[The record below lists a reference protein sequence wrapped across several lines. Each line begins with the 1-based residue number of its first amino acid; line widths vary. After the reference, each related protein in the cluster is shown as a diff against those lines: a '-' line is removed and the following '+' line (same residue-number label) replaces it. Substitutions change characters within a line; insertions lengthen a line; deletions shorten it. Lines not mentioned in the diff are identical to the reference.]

1 MTNGLRIAANTL
13 TLMLLIACAST
24 AADWVFLGER
34 TAAKGGDRDE
44 IRVGAREG
52 AFSKIQ
58 LRVRGSALTVQDV
71 KVHYANGDVED
82 VSIRA
87 HIPAGGESRVI
98 DLTGTDRVIE
108 KVVFWYRTPARARGR
123 ATVRLFGSR

>member
-1 MTNGLRIAANTL
+1 MTNRVRVMGVTL
-13 TLMLLIACAST
+13 TLMLLIACASA

-52 AFSKIQ
+52 TFSKIQ
-58 LRVRGSALTVQDV
+58 LRVRGSALRIQDM
-71 KVHYANGDVED
+71 KVHYANGRVED

-87 HIPAGGESRVI
+87 LIPAGGESRVI
-98 DLTGTDRVIE
+98 DLTGSDRVIT
-108 KVVFWYRTPARARGR
+108 KVVFWYQTPARARGR
-123 ATVRLFGSR
+123 ATVRLFGAS